1 MRCFTLSDGKY
12 MVEVPVNK
20 GVINLMLTPDALMRN
35 FQLDTLP
42 VETVFD
48 AEPRDVQDYLVRPQS
63 PRNKVTDISVKIRE
77 LRKREG
83 LTQEAFARIL
93 GLGRTGAITVSAWET
108 GKYTPGTANIQ
119 KIKTEFDFEE

>member
-20 GVINLMLTPDALMRN
+20 GVMNLMLTPDALMRN

-48 AEPRDVQDYLVRPQS
+48 AEPRDVQDYMVRPQS
-63 PRNKVTDISVKIRE
+63 PRNKTHKATDQDSQEKRLNDDFDRFNLRPKI
-77 LRKREG
+77 
-83 LTQEAFARIL
+83 
-93 GLGRTGAITVSAWET
+93 
-108 GKYTPGTANIQ
+108 YT
-119 KIKTEFDFEE
+119 K